1 MKSWYRDLNVY
12 FKTVFWTVLIIL
24 AVSISLIPLLFFNL
38 MEIPLGILTGGA
50 FGALYYLII
59 GFNQKPDYSRKTM
72 IIDVIILIT
81 RFTLFAGAMFGLA
94 WLYYKSNIHVIN
106 IFAFAGAYLVSML
119 IYLIVVGKENKK

>member
-1 MKSWYRDLNVY
+1 MKSWYRNLNVY

-24 AVSISLIPLLFFNL
+24 AVTICLIPLFFFNL
-38 MEIPLGILTGGA
+38 MEIPLGILSGGL

-81 RFTLFAGAMFGLA
+81 RFTLFAGAMFGFA

-106 IFAFAGAYLVSML
+106 IFAFAGSYLVSML